1 MRDGRDGRGRAGAR
15 GVGRGF
21 GCRSS
26 ESTGPSY
33 RLSGATGSRGRV
45 PNVRLTGSGRSG
57 RGGLFGHSTL
67 AGRTSPSTILVGRG
81 DIPQFRDKAA
91 RNGGWSIPSLSG
103 RPQAAATPRVF
114 LLAVAVAVAVIA
126 LVVAVALAVRSCG
139 AA

>member
-1 MRDGRDGRGRAGAR
+1 MRDRRDGRSRAGAR
-15 GVGRGF
+15 GTGRGF
-21 GCRSS
+21 GRRSP
-26 ESTGPSY
+26 ESAGPSY
-33 RLSGATGSRGRV
+33 RLSGATGSRGRI

-81 DIPQFRDKAA
+81 DIPQFRDKSA

-114 LLAVAVAVAVIA
+114 LLAVAVAVIA
-126 LVVAVALAVRSCG
+126 LVVAVVLAVRSCG

>member
-1 MRDGRDGRGRAGAR
+1 M
-15 GVGRGF
+15 GRGF
-21 GCRSS
+21 GRRSS

-45 PNVRLTGSGRSG
+45 PNVRLTGSGRSSK
-57 RGGLFGHSTL
+57 GGLFGHSAL

-81 DIPQFRDKAA
+81 DIPQFRDKSA

-114 LLAVAVAVAVIA
+114 LLAVAVAVIA
-126 LVVAVALAVRSCG
+126 LVVAVVLTVRSCG

>member
-21 GCRSS
+21 GHRSS

-57 RGGLFGHSTL
+57 KSGLFGHSTL

-103 RPQAAATPRVF
+103 RPQAAATSRAF
-114 LLAVAVAVAVIA
+114 LLALGVAAVA
-126 LVVAVALAVRSCG
+126 LVVVVALVVRSCG
-139 AA
+139 VA

>member
-1 MRDGRDGRGRAGAR
+1 MRDRRDGRSRAGAR

-21 GCRSS
+21 GRRSS

-45 PNVRLTGSGRSG
+45 PNVRLTGSGRFSK
-57 RGGLFGHSTL
+57 GGLFGHSAL

-81 DIPQFRDKAA
+81 DIPQFRDKSA

-114 LLAVAVAVAVIA
+114 LLAVAVAVIA
-126 LVVAVALAVRSCG
+126 LVVAVVLAVRSCG

>member
-1 MRDGRDGRGRAGAR
+1 MRDRRDGRSRAGAR

-21 GCRSS
+21 GRRSS

-57 RGGLFGHSTL
+57 KGGLFGRSTL

-91 RNGGWSIPSLSG
+91 RNGGWSIPSLYG
-103 RPQAAATPRVF
+103 RPQAAATSRAF
-114 LLAVAVAVAVIA
+114 LLALGVA
-126 LVVAVALAVRSCG
+126 AVALVMVVALVVRSCG

>member
-1 MRDGRDGRGRAGAR
+1 MRDRRDGRSRAGAR
-15 GVGRGF
+15 GTGRGF
-21 GCRSS
+21 GRRSP

-103 RPQAAATPRVF
+103 RSQAAATSRVF
-114 LLAVAVAVAVIA
+114 LLAVAVAAIA
-126 LVVAVALAVRSCG
+126 LVVVLALAVRSCG
-139 AA
+139 VS